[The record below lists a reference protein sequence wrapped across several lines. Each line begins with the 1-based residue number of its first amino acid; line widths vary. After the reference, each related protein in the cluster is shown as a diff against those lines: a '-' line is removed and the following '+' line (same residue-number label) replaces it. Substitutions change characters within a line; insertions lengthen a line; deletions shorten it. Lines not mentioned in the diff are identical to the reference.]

1 MLLSAKIVREEK
13 DFVNTNKY
21 VYRPCQ
27 ERFQV
32 QRRPCH
38 ERGMSRERQEKK
50 DHIKNE
56 TMPKEGHIKMEAMS
70 GGGPCQEE
78 DHVTKETF

>member
-1 MLLSAKIVREEK
+1 
-13 DFVNTNKY
+13 
-21 VYRPCQ
+21 
-27 ERFQV
+27 
-32 QRRPCH
+32 
-38 ERGMSRERQEKK
+38 MSRERQEKK

-78 DHVTKETF
+78 DHGTKETF